1 MVDVSDDG
9 RSPTESAIL
18 RQCRRTFEV
27 EESTSGWTPVL
38 DCTGAFIRAL
48 KGGGAQT
55 FLAGKNTY
63 EANLRPDGTLVQVNC
78 DTGFVRECRVQPGFA
93 VSTDFAPHHPAGGSF
108 VSSPEKLRPIQDP
121 VVIDALVTVY
131 RGGASTQQYATRS
144 NTYEV
149 RRSVDGEGNV
159 RLMQRNTTTE
169 TEREIYLLP
178 SFFSISIGG
187 WVPIVDASSAL
198 AYTKTTRCQCRYSVD
213 GVAYET
219 SMDDHGKL
227 FITNTSAGTSQ
238 AARQAG
244 DDADGAATGAAPRSY
259 FEFELKTGKW
269 LRITE
274 SAAEEAIR
282 HALVGGRPQ
291 RFKSSANKDK
301 KEWEYEVA
309 ADATGSLTQKNV
321 QTGKVRAVRCI
332 TPPRAGPSLFDL
344 FCAIAVRQGEEHVDL
359 PRLLPLR
366 QADKPPAPTCTSD
379 AVLHVAHAAIFDASC
394 IVYGGFL
401 RDWVVRGEMANDVDV
416 TTSDYDATQH
426 AMTTALS
433 AYGIALS
440 GAQPWGQN
448 HDYRRLQYSWQGHTI
463 DVDLVD
469 PSKVPP
475 TPPGVDCDVG
485 NLQLDK
491 HSGLQLKV
499 PRLGQYVSLA
509 KSVKHCMSKKFV
521 LFYDPS
527 AGDVA
532 GRRLKKYVG
541 RGWVCKSHVPP
552 TVASQLG
559 LSAEKL
565 KPKQKYSKKYW
576 QL

>member
-1 MVDVSDDG
+1 MPVILG
-9 RSPTESAIL
+9 RVRSALIEKCDL
-18 RQCRRTFEV
+18 Q
-27 EESTSGWTPVL
+27 
-38 DCTGAFIRAL
+38 GAEQLIWR
-48 KGGGAQT
+48 GDGGAT
-55 FLAGKNTY
+55 AGSGPGSAVNT
-63 EANLRPDGTLVQVNC
+63 
-78 DTGFVRECRVQPGFA
+78 
-93 VSTDFAPHHPAGGSF
+93 
-108 VSSPEKLRPIQDP
+108 
-121 VVIDALVTVY
+121 
-131 RGGASTQQYATRS
+131 
-144 NTYEV
+144 
-149 RRSVDGEGNV
+149 
-159 RLMQRNTTTE
+159 RL
-169 TEREIYLLP
+169 
-178 SFFSISIGG
+178 S
-187 WVPIVDASSAL
+187 
-198 AYTKTTRCQCRYSVD
+198 
-213 GVAYET
+213 
-219 SMDDHGKL
+219 
-227 FITNTSAGTSQ
+227 SAGTQRLMLLS
-238 AARQAG
+238 G
-244 DDADGAATGAAPRSY
+244 
-259 FEFELKTGKW
+259 
-269 LRITE
+269 
-274 SAAEEAIR
+274 SA
-282 HALVGGRPQ
+282 
-291 RFKSSANKDK
+291 
-301 KEWEYEVA
+301 
-309 ADATGSLTQKNV
+309 
-321 QTGKVRAVRCI
+321 
-332 TPPRAGPSLFDL
+332 
-344 FCAIAVRQGEEHVDL
+344 
-359 PRLLPLR
+359 
-366 QADKPPAPTCTSD
+366 KPPQPTD
-379 AVLHVAHAAIFDASC
+379 RDGAVLHVAHAAIFDAGAK
-394 IVYGGFL
+394 VYGGFL

-541 RGWVCKSHVPP
+541 RGWVCKSHVPA

-565 KPKQKYSKKYW
+565 KPKQKYRQSFWDAPEMEDDAAASVSPERVGPKSAFDMLSAF
-576 QL
+576 QLFLTESGLYPSHRAPP